1 MGLHGLPKVF
11 GNSET
16 TKKDKNLPSIGFS
29 VKGAP
34 DAAEF
39 IRRIK
44 ERRSKK
50 LKQKDGPGNQI
61 S

>member
-11 GNSET
+11 SSLAM
-16 TKKDKNLPSIGFS
+16 TKKVKRLPSKGLV
-29 VKGAP
+29 VKGTP
-34 DAAEF
+34 NAAEF

-44 ERRSKK
+44 KIKSKK